1 MNKKE
6 KPSQEI
12 VLKDF
17 PEINLNLNEFY
28 KALSE
33 AIKTNNIRTVYDLSK
48 IFTRHSFK
56 KINN

>member
-12 VLKDF
+12 VLKEF
-17 PEINLNLNEFY
+17 PEVNLNLNEFY

-33 AIKTNNIRTVYDLSK
+33 AIRTNNIKTVYELSK
-48 IFTRHSFK
+48 IFTRYSFK